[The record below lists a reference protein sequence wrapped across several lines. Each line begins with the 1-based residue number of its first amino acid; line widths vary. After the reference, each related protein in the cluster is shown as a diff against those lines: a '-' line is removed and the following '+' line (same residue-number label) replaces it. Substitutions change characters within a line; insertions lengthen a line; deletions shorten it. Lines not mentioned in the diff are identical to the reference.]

1 VNGYYTASTGTWT
14 YTYDGDGVRT
24 AKAGPPTKWGL
35 TGQTQ
40 YATSRTGLAM
50 VIGETRPWSL
60 GSGADYVWYLYGPD
74 RMPLAQLTEIQGVT
88 SVVYLHHDQQGSTR
102 LVTNSAG
109 SPVYSVTYDPYGKPV
124 ATTGANPGIRHGYN
138 GEYTDPETGFQY
150 LRARFYDPGT
160 GQFLSRDPANAM
172 TRSAYGYV
180 GGNPLNATDPSGLFG
195 IPFTDR
201 CIDILDDSCNSNADG
216 ESFAESPRMT
226 WRASRA
232 LINGPTNA
240 VAYAVGEF
248 KDRDHSCG
256 FSTDHWVAIC
266 ADGGDRNHD
275 GNVNAQTFGSVIFTD
290 ADGCDDFLRSNGGQT
305 VVHETKHSD
314 QYAIFGG
321 GIGFPLFFALGDLPQ
336 ASFRE
341 WRDTGPERPTEY
353 MISEAWAGFRE
364 GQYAC
369 G

>member
-40 YATSRTGLAM
+40 YATTRTGLPM

-109 SPVYSVTYDPYGKPV
+109 NSVYSVTYDPYGKPV

-150 LRARFYDPGT
+150 LRARFYDPST
-160 GQFLSRDPANAM
+160 GQFLTRDPLNAL

-180 GGNPLNATDPSGLFG
+180 GGNPLNRADPSGLIYPFDEDDNTFLSGTCVAFG
-195 IPFTDR
+195 DNGCDNSGNQEFAAQFYSGMLNGMTFGQGQNILNATGKGQYVDAGSGAYATGGFVGFATMTPFAFSSKGAVTGFSRASTTSGTVLTAQSCSQARDGA
-201 CIDILDDSCNSNADG
+201 CIANAAFTSVGLFAGPAFGWLRLGQYEPGIWLGGGLGWWAQGSSLAAESIIAAEG
-216 ESFAESPRMT
+216 ESCT
-226 WRASRA
+226 
-232 LINGPTNA
+232 
-240 VAYAVGEF
+240 
-248 KDRDHSCG
+248 
-256 FSTDHWVAIC
+256 
-266 ADGGDRNHD
+266 
-275 GNVNAQTFGSVIFTD
+275 
-290 ADGCDDFLRSNGGQT
+290 
-305 VVHETKHSD
+305 
-314 QYAIFGG
+314 
-321 GIGFPLFFALGDLPQ
+321 
-336 ASFRE
+336 
-341 WRDTGPERPTEY
+341 
-353 MISEAWAGFRE
+353 
-364 GQYAC
+364 
-369 G
+369 